1 MGTTRPDLVTS
12 SMRPLSSG
20 RLQGFAHLLLTLW
33 AGSLWTI
40 CGIVAPTL
48 FAVVDRAIAGAV
60 VGRFFAT
67 VAWLGLGIAVALM
80 LMMRARSWRSK
91 RVMPLLIVAASAPV
105 LSELLLGPLMHQAR
119 VAGEMRRFALLHG
132 ASGVL
137 FLIACVAVGALVWKV
152 NRAE

>member
-1 MGTTRPDLVTS
+1 
-12 SMRPLSSG
+12 
-20 RLQGFAHLLLTLW
+20 LQGFAYLLLTLW

-48 FAVVDRAIAGAV
+48 FAIVDRGTAGAI

-67 VAWLGLGIAVALM
+67 AAWLGLGIAVVLI
-80 LMMRARSWRSK
+80 LTMRQRLSRSK
-91 RVMPLLIVAASAPV
+91 RVMPLLIVTAIAPV
-105 LSELLLGPLMHQAR
+105 LSELVLGPLMHQAR
-119 VAGEMRRFALLHG
+119 AAGEMHRFALLHG

-137 FLIACVAVGALVWKV
+137 FLVACLGAGALVWKV